1 MHLAYYYVVKHY
13 LKDLLVMFKTNNTHP
28 LIHQAIA
35 LYGGTF
41 DPIHYGHLRPVEALS
56 GLIGLKEVIW
66 LPNNIPPHRPQPE
79 ASSQQRLEMVR
90 LALRPYPLFKVDTR
104 ELEKPTPSY
113 TIETLKD
120 FRREIGE
127 KQPLAFIIGQDSLL
141 SIDTWHQWEAL
152 LDVCHLLVCAR
163 PGYQTHFESP
173 QMQAWLEQHQT
184 KQQQDIHCL
193 PAGKIFLADTP
204 LYNISATEIRAR
216 HKAGGDCHDLVPNA
230 VEDYIH
236 QHRLYL

>member
-1 MHLAYYYVVKHY
+1 MSKINPS
-13 LKDLLVMFKTNNTHP
+13 TP
-28 LIHQAIA
+28 LINQAIA

-79 ASSQQRLEMVR
+79 ASSQQRLKMVR
-90 LALRPYPLFKVDTR
+90 LALEPYSSFTVDTR

-113 TIETLKD
+113 TIETLRD
-120 FRREIGE
+120 FRKEIGD

-141 SIDTWHQWEAL
+141 SINTWHQWEDL
-152 LDVCHLLVCAR
+152 LEVCHLLVCAR
-163 PGYQTHFESP
+163 PGYQTHFDSV
-173 QMQAWLEQHQT
+173 QMQTWLTKHQT
-184 KQQQDIHCL
+184 HQQEDIHCL

-204 LYNISATEIRAR
+204 LYNISATDIRAR
-216 HKAGGDCHDLVPNA
+216 HKAGLDCHDLLPNS
-230 VEDYIH
+230 VEDYIR
-236 QHRLYL
+236 QQQLYK

>member
-1 MHLAYYYVVKHY
+1 MP
-13 LKDLLVMFKTNNTHP
+13 KTNHSTH
-28 LIHQAIA
+28 LINQAIA

-90 LALRPYPLFKVDTR
+90 LALEPYSSFKVDTR

-113 TIETLKD
+113 TIETLRD
-120 FRREIGE
+120 FRKEIGN

-141 SIDTWHQWEAL
+141 SINTWHQWDQL
-152 LDVCHLLVCAR
+152 LNVCHLLVCAR
-163 PGYQTHFESP
+163 PGYQTHFEST
-173 QMQAWLEQHQT
+173 QMQTWLTKHQT
-184 KQQQDIHCL
+184 HQQEDIHCL
-193 PAGKIFLADTP
+193 PTGKIFLADTP
-204 LYNISATEIRAR
+204 LYNISATDIRAR
-216 HKAGGDCHDLVPNA
+216 HKAGLDCHDLLPNS
-230 VEDYIH
+230 VEDYIR
-236 QHRLYL
+236 QQQLYK

>member
-1 MHLAYYYVVKHY
+1 MSNR
-13 LKDLLVMFKTNNTHP
+13 NNKLP
-28 LIHQAIA
+28 LINQAIA

-90 LALRPYPLFKVDTR
+90 LALHPFSSFKVDTR

-113 TIETLKD
+113 TIETLRD
-120 FRREIGE
+120 FRQEIGA

-141 SIDTWHQWEAL
+141 SINTWHQWENL

-163 PGYQTHFESP
+163 PGYQTHFETP
-173 QMQAWLEQHQT
+173 QMQTWLEQHQT
-184 KQQQDIHCL
+184 FQQEDIHCL
-193 PAGKIFLADTP
+193 PAGKILLADTP
-204 LYNISATEIRAR
+204 LYNISATDIRAR
-216 HKAGGDCHDLVPNA
+216 HKAGVDCRDLLPDA
-230 VEDYIH
+230 VENYIH
-236 QHRLYL
+236 QQGLYQ

>member
-1 MHLAYYYVVKHY
+1 MPKTHY
-13 LKDLLVMFKTNNTHP
+13 TP
-28 LIHQAIA
+28 LINQAIA

-79 ASSQQRLEMVR
+79 ATPQQRLEMVK
-90 LALRPYPLFKVDTR
+90 LALKPYSSFKVDTR

-113 TIETLKD
+113 SIETLKA
-120 FRREIGE
+120 FRKEIGD

-141 SIDTWHQWEAL
+141 SINTWYQWESL
-152 LDVCHLLVCAR
+152 LDICHLLICAR
-163 PGYQTHFESP
+163 PGYQTAFESTE
-173 QMQAWLEQHQT
+173 MQAWLEKHQT
-184 KQQQDIHCL
+184 QHHTDIHCL

-204 LYNISATEIRAR
+204 RYDISATDIRAR
-216 HKAGGDCHDLVPNA
+216 HKAGLDCHDLLPSS
-230 VEDYIH
+230 VEEYIH
-236 QHRLYL
+236 QQQLYK

>member
-1 MHLAYYYVVKHY
+1 MPR
-13 LKDLLVMFKTNNTHP
+13 THHSTP

-79 ASSQQRLEMVR
+79 ASSQQRLEMVQ
-90 LALRPYPLFKVDTR
+90 LALEPYSSFKVDTR

-113 TIETLKD
+113 TIETLRD
-120 FRREIGE
+120 FRKEIGD

-141 SIDTWHQWEAL
+141 SINTWHQWDKL

-163 PGYQTHFESP
+163 PGYQTHFENT
-173 QMQAWLEQHQT
+173 QMQTWLTQHQT
-184 KQQQDIHCL
+184 KQQEDIHCL
-193 PAGKIFLADTP
+193 PSGKIFLADTP
-204 LYNISATEIRAR
+204 LYNISATDIRAR
-216 HKAGGDCHDLVPNA
+216 HKAGLNCHDLLPNS
-230 VEDYIH
+230 VEDYIR
-236 QHRLYL
+236 QQQLYK

>member
-1 MHLAYYYVVKHY
+1 MP
-13 LKDLLVMFKTNNTHP
+13 KTNQATP
-28 LIHQAIA
+28 LINQAIA

-79 ASSQQRLEMVR
+79 APSQQRLDMVR
-90 LALRPYPLFKVDTR
+90 LALEPYSSFKVDTR

-113 TIETLKD
+113 TIETLRD
-120 FRREIGE
+120 FRLEIGD

-141 SIDTWHQWEAL
+141 SINTWHQWDEL

-163 PGYQTHFESP
+163 PGYQTHFENT
-173 QMQAWLEQHQT
+173 QMQTWLIQHQT
-184 KQQQDIHCL
+184 KQQEDIHCL
-193 PAGKIFLADTP
+193 PSGKIFLADTP
-204 LYNISATEIRAR
+204 LYNISATDIRAR
-216 HKAGGDCHDLVPNA
+216 HKAGLDCHDLLPNA
-230 VEDYIH
+230 VENYIRQH
-236 QHRLYL
+236 QLYK

>member
-1 MHLAYYYVVKHY
+1 MAS
-13 LKDLLVMFKTNNTHP
+13 TNNNSP

-79 ASSQQRLEMVR
+79 ASSQQRLAMVR
-90 LALRPYPLFKVDTR
+90 LALQPFSAFKVDTR

-113 TIETLKD
+113 TIETLKA
-120 FRREIGE
+120 FRQEIGE

-141 SIDTWHQWEAL
+141 SIDTWHKWEEL

-163 PGYQTHFESP
+163 RVTKPHLHHHKCKPGLNNIKPNS
-173 QMQAWLEQHQT
+173 
-184 KQQQDIHCL
+184 KQIFTVYPPGKFFLLILLYTIFQRPILGLDIKQD
-193 PAGKIFLADTP
+193 
-204 LYNISATEIRAR
+204 
-216 HKAGGDCHDLVPNA
+216 
-230 VEDYIH
+230 
-236 QHRLYL
+236 

>member
-1 MHLAYYYVVKHY
+1 MPR
-13 LKDLLVMFKTNNTHP
+13 THHSTP
-28 LIHQAIA
+28 LINQAIA

-79 ASSQQRLEMVR
+79 ASSQQRLEMVQ
-90 LALRPYPLFKVDTR
+90 LALEPYSSFKVDTR

-113 TIETLKD
+113 TIETLRD
-120 FRREIGE
+120 FRKEIGD

-141 SIDTWHQWEAL
+141 SINTWHQWDKL

-163 PGYQTHFESP
+163 PGYQTHFENI
-173 QMQAWLEQHQT
+173 QMQTWLTQHQT
-184 KQQQDIHCL
+184 KQQEDIHCL
-193 PAGKIFLADTP
+193 PSGKIFLADTP
-204 LYNISATEIRAR
+204 LYNISATDIRAR
-216 HKAGGDCHDLVPNA
+216 HKAGLNCHDLLPNS
-230 VEDYIH
+230 VEDYIR
-236 QHRLYL
+236 QQQLYK

>member
-1 MHLAYYYVVKHY
+1 MSNR
-13 LKDLLVMFKTNNTHP
+13 NNKLP
-28 LIHQAIA
+28 LINQAIA

-90 LALRPYPLFKVDTR
+90 LALHPFSSFKVDTR

-113 TIETLKD
+113 TIETLRD
-120 FRREIGE
+120 FRQEIGA

-141 SIDTWHQWEAL
+141 SINTWHQWENL

-163 PGYQTHFESP
+163 PGYQTHFETP
-173 QMQAWLEQHQT
+173 QMQTWLEQHQT
-184 KQQQDIHCL
+184 FQQEDIHCL
-193 PAGKIFLADTP
+193 PAGKILLADTP
-204 LYNISATEIRAR
+204 LYNISATDIRAR
-216 HKAGGDCHDLVPNA
+216 HKAGVDCHDLLPDA
-230 VEDYIH
+230 VENYIH
-236 QHRLYL
+236 QQGLYQ

>member
-1 MHLAYYYVVKHY
+1 MSR
-13 LKDLLVMFKTNNTHP
+13 TNRSTP
-28 LIHQAIA
+28 LINQAIA

-90 LALRPYPLFKVDTR
+90 LALEPYSSFKVDVR

-113 TIETLKD
+113 TIETLRD
-120 FRREIGE
+120 FRKEIGD

-141 SIDTWHQWEAL
+141 SISTWHQWDEL
-152 LDVCHLLVCAR
+152 LNVCHLLVCAR
-163 PGYQTHFESP
+163 PGYQTHFENT
-173 QMQAWLEQHQT
+173 QMQTWLTQHQT
-184 KQQQDIHCL
+184 KQQEDIHCL
-193 PAGKIFLADTP
+193 PSGKIFLADTP
-204 LYNISATEIRAR
+204 LYNISATDIRAR
-216 HKAGGDCHDLVPNA
+216 HKAGLNCHDLLPNS
-230 VEDYIH
+230 VEDYIR
-236 QHRLYL
+236 QQQLYK

>member
-1 MHLAYYYVVKHY
+1 MPR
-13 LKDLLVMFKTNNTHP
+13 THHSTP
-28 LIHQAIA
+28 LINQAIA

-79 ASSQQRLEMVR
+79 ASSQQRLEMVQ
-90 LALRPYPLFKVDTR
+90 LALEPYSSFKVDTR

-113 TIETLKD
+113 TIETLRD
-120 FRREIGE
+120 FRKEIGD

-141 SIDTWHQWEAL
+141 SINTWHQWDKL

-163 PGYQTHFESP
+163 PGYQTHFENT
-173 QMQAWLEQHQT
+173 QMQTWLTQHQT
-184 KQQQDIHCL
+184 KQQEDIHCL
-193 PAGKIFLADTP
+193 PSGKIFLADTP
-204 LYNISATEIRAR
+204 LYNISATDIRAR
-216 HKAGGDCHDLVPNA
+216 HKAGLNCHDLLPNS
-230 VEDYIH
+230 VEDYIR
-236 QHRLYL
+236 QQQLYK

>member
-1 MHLAYYYVVKHY
+1 MP
-13 LKDLLVMFKTNNTHP
+13 KTNQATP
-28 LIHQAIA
+28 LINQAIA

-79 ASSQQRLEMVR
+79 ASSQQRLDMVR
-90 LALRPYPLFKVDTR
+90 LALEPYSSFKVDTR

-113 TIETLKD
+113 TIETLRD
-120 FRREIGE
+120 FRLEIGD

-141 SIDTWHQWEAL
+141 SINTWHQWDEL

-163 PGYQTHFESP
+163 PGYQTHFENT
-173 QMQAWLEQHQT
+173 QMQTWLIHHQT
-184 KQQQDIHCL
+184 KQQEDIHCL
-193 PAGKIFLADTP
+193 PSGKIFLADTP
-204 LYNISATEIRAR
+204 LYNISATDIRAR
-216 HKAGGDCHDLVPNA
+216 HKAGLDCHDLLPNA
-230 VEDYIH
+230 VENYIRQH
-236 QHRLYL
+236 QLYK

>member
-1 MHLAYYYVVKHY
+1 MPKANHS
-13 LKDLLVMFKTNNTHP
+13 TP
-28 LIHQAIA
+28 LINQAIA

-90 LALRPYPLFKVDTR
+90 LALEPYSSFKVDTR

-113 TIETLKD
+113 SIETLRD
-120 FRREIGE
+120 FRQEIGD

-141 SIDTWHQWEAL
+141 SINTWHKWENL

-163 PGYQTHFESP
+163 PGYQTHFGSA
-173 QMQAWLEQHQT
+173 QMQAWLEKHQT
-184 KQQQDIHCL
+184 KQQEDIHCL
-193 PAGKIFLADTP
+193 PAGKILLADTP
-204 LYNISATEIRAR
+204 LYNISATDIRAR
-216 HKAGGDCHDLVPNA
+216 HKAGLDCHDLLPNS
-230 VEDYIH
+230 VENYIR
-236 QHRLYL
+236 QQQLYK

>member
-1 MHLAYYYVVKHY
+1 MP
-13 LKDLLVMFKTNNTHP
+13 KTNHSTP
-28 LIHQAIA
+28 LINQAIA

-90 LALRPYPLFKVDTR
+90 LALEPYSSFKVDTR

-113 TIETLKD
+113 TIETLND
-120 FRREIGE
+120 FRKEIGD

-141 SIDTWHQWEAL
+141 SINTWHKWENL

-163 PGYQTHFESP
+163 PGYQTHFESA
-173 QMQAWLEQHQT
+173 QMQAWLKKNQT
-184 KQQQDIHCL
+184 YQQEDIHCL

-204 LYNISATEIRAR
+204 LYNISATDIRAR
-216 HKAGGDCHDLVPNA
+216 HKAGLDCHDLLPNS
-230 VEDYIH
+230 VENYIRR
-236 QHRLYL
+236 QQLYK

>member
-1 MHLAYYYVVKHY
+1 MP
-13 LKDLLVMFKTNNTHP
+13 KTNHSTH
-28 LIHQAIA
+28 LINQAIA

-90 LALRPYPLFKVDTR
+90 LALEPYSSFKVDTR

-113 TIETLKD
+113 TIETLRD
-120 FRREIGE
+120 FRKEMGN

-141 SIDTWHQWEAL
+141 SINTWHQWDQL
-152 LDVCHLLVCAR
+152 LNVCHLLVCAR
-163 PGYQTHFESP
+163 PGYQTHFEST
-173 QMQAWLEQHQT
+173 QMQTWLTKHQT
-184 KQQQDIHCL
+184 HQQEDIHCL
-193 PAGKIFLADTP
+193 PTGKIFLADTP
-204 LYNISATEIRAR
+204 LYNISATDIRAR
-216 HKAGGDCHDLVPNA
+216 HKAGLDCHDLLPNS
-230 VEDYIH
+230 VEDYIR
-236 QHRLYL
+236 QQQLYK

>member
-1 MHLAYYYVVKHY
+1 MSR
-13 LKDLLVMFKTNNTHP
+13 TNRSTP
-28 LIHQAIA
+28 LINQAIA

-90 LALRPYPLFKVDTR
+90 LALEPYSSFKVDVR

-113 TIETLKD
+113 TIETLRD
-120 FRREIGE
+120 FRKEIGD

-141 SIDTWHQWEAL
+141 SISTWHQWNEL
-152 LDVCHLLVCAR
+152 LNVCHLLVCAR
-163 PGYQTHFESP
+163 PGYQTHFENT
-173 QMQAWLEQHQT
+173 QMQTWLTQHQT
-184 KQQQDIHCL
+184 KQQEDIHCL
-193 PAGKIFLADTP
+193 PSGKIFLADTP
-204 LYNISATEIRAR
+204 LYNISATDIRAR
-216 HKAGGDCHDLVPNA
+216 HKAGLNCHDLLPNS
-230 VEDYIH
+230 VEDYIR
-236 QHRLYL
+236 QQQLYK

>member
-1 MHLAYYYVVKHY
+1 MP
-13 LKDLLVMFKTNNTHP
+13 KTNQATP
-28 LIHQAIA
+28 LINQAIA

-79 ASSQQRLEMVR
+79 ASSQQRLDMVR
-90 LALRPYPLFKVDTR
+90 LALEPYSSFKVDTR

-113 TIETLKD
+113 TIETLRD
-120 FRREIGE
+120 FRLEIGD

-141 SIDTWHQWEAL
+141 SINTWHQWDEL

-163 PGYQTHFESP
+163 PGYQTHFENT
-173 QMQAWLEQHQT
+173 QMQTWLIQHQT
-184 KQQQDIHCL
+184 KQQEDIHCL
-193 PAGKIFLADTP
+193 PSGKIFLADTP
-204 LYNISATEIRAR
+204 LYNISATDIRAR
-216 HKAGGDCHDLVPNA
+216 HKAGLDCHDLLPNA
-230 VEDYIH
+230 VENYIRQH
-236 QHRLYL
+236 QLYK

>member
-1 MHLAYYYVVKHY
+1 MP
-13 LKDLLVMFKTNNTHP
+13 KTNHSTH
-28 LIHQAIA
+28 LINQAIA

-90 LALRPYPLFKVDTR
+90 LALEPYSSFKVDTR

-113 TIETLKD
+113 TIETLRD
-120 FRREIGE
+120 FRKEIGN

-141 SIDTWHQWEAL
+141 SINTWHQWDQL
-152 LDVCHLLVCAR
+152 LNVCHLLVCAR
-163 PGYQTHFESP
+163 PGYQTHFEST
-173 QMQAWLEQHQT
+173 QMQTWLTKHQT
-184 KQQQDIHCL
+184 HQQEDIHCL
-193 PAGKIFLADTP
+193 LTGKIFLADTP
-204 LYNISATEIRAR
+204 LYNISATDIRAR
-216 HKAGGDCHDLVPNA
+216 HKAGLDCHDLLPNS
-230 VEDYIH
+230 VEDYIR
-236 QHRLYL
+236 QQQLYK

>member
-1 MHLAYYYVVKHY
+1 MP
-13 LKDLLVMFKTNNTHP
+13 KTNHSTP
-28 LIHQAIA
+28 LINQAIA

-79 ASSQQRLEMVR
+79 ASSQQRLEMVS
-90 LALRPYPLFKVDTR
+90 LALEPYSSFTVDIR

-113 TIETLKD
+113 TIETLRD
-120 FRREIGE
+120 FRKEIGD

-141 SIDTWHQWEAL
+141 SINTWYHWDEL
-152 LDVCHLLVCAR
+152 LSVCHLLVCAR
-163 PGYQTHFESP
+163 PGYQTHFGST
-173 QMQAWLEQHQT
+173 QMQTWLTKHQT
-184 KQQQDIHCL
+184 HQQEDIHCL

-204 LYNISATEIRAR
+204 LYNISATDIRAR
-216 HKAGGDCHDLVPNA
+216 HKAGLDCHDLLPNS
-230 VEDYIH
+230 VEDYIR
-236 QHRLYL
+236 QQQLYK

>member
-1 MHLAYYYVVKHY
+1 MP
-13 LKDLLVMFKTNNTHP
+13 KTNHSTP
-28 LIHQAIA
+28 LINQAIA

-90 LALRPYPLFKVDTR
+90 LALEPYSSFKVDTR

-113 TIETLKD
+113 TIETLRD
-120 FRREIGE
+120 FRKEIGD

-141 SIDTWHQWEAL
+141 SINTWHQWDQL
-152 LDVCHLLVCAR
+152 LNVCHLLVCAR
-163 PGYQTHFESP
+163 PGYQTHFEST
-173 QMQAWLEQHQT
+173 QMQAWLAKHQT
-184 KQQQDIHCL
+184 HQQEDIHRL

-204 LYNISATEIRAR
+204 LYNISATDIRAH
-216 HKAGGDCHDLVPNA
+216 HKAGLDCHDLLPSS
-230 VEDYIH
+230 VEDYIR
-236 QHRLYL
+236 QQQLYK

>member
-1 MHLAYYYVVKHY
+1 MP
-13 LKDLLVMFKTNNTHP
+13 KTNHSTH
-28 LIHQAIA
+28 LINQAIA

-90 LALRPYPLFKVDTR
+90 LALEPYSSFTVDTR

-113 TIETLKD
+113 TIETLRD
-120 FRREIGE
+120 FRKEIGN

-141 SIDTWHQWEAL
+141 SINTWHQWDQL
-152 LDVCHLLVCAR
+152 LNVCHLLVCAR
-163 PGYQTHFESP
+163 PGYQTHFEST
-173 QMQAWLEQHQT
+173 QMQTWLTKHQT
-184 KQQQDIHCL
+184 HQQEDIHCL
-193 PAGKIFLADTP
+193 PTGKIFLADTP
-204 LYNISATEIRAR
+204 LYNISATDIRAR
-216 HKAGGDCHDLVPNA
+216 HKAGLDCHDLLPNT
-230 VEDYIH
+230 VEDYIR
-236 QHRLYL
+236 QQQLYK

>member
-1 MHLAYYYVVKHY
+1 MP
-13 LKDLLVMFKTNNTHP
+13 KTNHSIP
-28 LIHQAIA
+28 LINQAIA

-90 LALRPYPLFKVDTR
+90 LALEPYSSFKVDTR

-120 FRREIGE
+120 FRKEIGD

-141 SIDTWHQWEAL
+141 SISTWHQWDEL
-152 LDVCHLLVCAR
+152 LSVCHLLVCAR
-163 PGYQTHFESP
+163 PGYQTNFESAK
-173 QMQAWLEQHQT
+173 MQAWLNKNQT
-184 KQQQDIHCL
+184 YQQEDIHCL

-204 LYNISATEIRAR
+204 LYNISATDIRTR
-216 HKAGGDCHDLVPNA
+216 HKAGLDCHDLLPNS
-230 VEDYIH
+230 VENYIL
-236 QHRLYL
+236 QQQLYK

>member
-1 MHLAYYYVVKHY
+1 MP
-13 LKDLLVMFKTNNTHP
+13 KTNHSTS
-28 LIHQAIA
+28 LINQAIA

-90 LALRPYPLFKVDTR
+90 LALEPYSSFKVDTR

-113 TIETLKD
+113 TIETLRD
-120 FRREIGE
+120 FRKEIGN

-141 SIDTWHQWEAL
+141 SINTWHQWDQL
-152 LDVCHLLVCAR
+152 LNVCHLLVCAR
-163 PGYQTHFESP
+163 PGYQTHFGSA
-173 QMQAWLEQHQT
+173 QMQAWLTKHQT
-184 KQQQDIHCL
+184 HQQEDIHCL

-204 LYNISATEIRAR
+204 LYNISATDIRAR
-216 HKAGGDCHDLVPNA
+216 HKAGLDCHDLLPSS
-230 VEDYIH
+230 VENYIR
-236 QHRLYL
+236 QQQLYK